1 MGLQPCFKTNLQ
13 TYGIDIPGSG
23 ESEKRSCVHSVLVLP
38 IFDNDERKETVAAL
52 EIVQN
57 ATDMASEA
65 ILTAVSRVLEVSR
78 DASG

>member
-1 MGLQPCFKTNLQ
+1 M
-13 TYGIDIPGSG
+13 
-23 ESEKRSCVHSVLVLP
+23 HSVLVLP